1 MSTFGMINSPPIN
14 TYIQHDYNK
23 NMKRTWQL
31 DSETHIEELM
41 NKESQDSLEEEGKT
55 LSVIRII
62 LKH

>member
-1 MSTFGMINSPPIN
+1 
-14 TYIQHDYNK
+14 
-23 NMKRTWQL
+23 MKRTWQL